1 MLERYRNQS
10 VGFQLK
16 LVITL
21 CLFIAFSS
29 IAALVYRNASDVLLE
44 STLKEHQSKVESMAK
59 TIAGQFDAYL
69 HTAKVLESTFRNGY
83 LAGVYVENY
92 TVDFM
97 GHEVP
102 NITQY
107 SESLINDTK
116 LVDSF
121 TRDTGAIATLFAP
134 LGDDFIRVSTSL
146 KDPQGQRAVGTT
158 LGINHPGY
166 QQLKAGQPYY
176 AQIKLYGERYI
187 TYYAPIKDATG
198 KVAGLSFIG
207 LPVDQAT
214 QALFDALEEI
224 KWGDTGYTII
234 VDNDDNN
241 LGKYLL
247 HPAKSGSD
255 SSILEVADYNGHKPF
270 GQIFEQSS
278 GLIRYPFEYQ
288 GNVGEKYL
296 VYTEV
301 PGWNWKLL
309 GGTFIKEVTKGS
321 DTLLTLIAIISSVAA
336 IITFVVLTLFLNR
349 SLQPLTTL
357 NSYMTRLAGG
367 EVSLNIPASR
377 KASKNEIT
385 NLSSGV
391 ASMASQLNELVGKI
405 RSTSD
410 LVESNSTSVANDA
423 HSNLTQADRQQQE
436 VEQVVTAIE
445 EMASSAQSVAQQVES
460 IAENVRSAN
469 TDSQSGLAIVEGVCI
484 DVAQLNDQLDQSA
497 TAIEQVNRDSESIQT
512 VTKMIDEIAEQTN
525 LLALNAAI
533 EAARAGEQGRGFAVV
548 ADEVRTLA
556 HRTQSSVQDVVEI
569 IEKLKGSTHNAV
581 NMMTDSQRSAN
592 QVLDKA
598 QDAGTALEAIAVQ
611 VQSIASQADAIAAT
625 SEEQAQVS
633 QEIAANAHSISELNR
648 ESRNTSAKTSQSAI
662 ELQQQARNLKE
673 QVDFLDRKSVV

>member
-29 IAALVYRNASDVLLE
+29 IAALVYRNASGVLLE

-92 TVDFM
+92 TVYFM

-214 QALFDALEEI
+214 QTLFDALEEI

-234 VDNDDNN
+234 VDNDENN

-673 QVDFLDRKSVV
+673 QVDFFH

>member
-214 QALFDALEEI
+214 QTLFDALEEI

-648 ESRNTSAKTSQSAI
+648 ESRNTGAKTSQSAI

-673 QVDFLDRKSVV
+673 QVDFFH

>member
-214 QALFDALEEI
+214 QTLFDALEEI

-234 VDNDDNN
+234 VDNDENN

-321 DTLLTLIAIISSVAA
+321 DTLLTLIVIISSVAA

-349 SLQPLTTL
+349 SLQPLTIL

-673 QVDFLDRKSVV
+673 QVDFFH

>member
-214 QALFDALEEI
+214 QTLFDALEEI

-234 VDNDDNN
+234 VDNDENN

-581 NMMTDSQRSAN
+581 NMMTHSQRSAN

-673 QVDFLDRKSVV
+673 QVDFFH

>member
-214 QALFDALEEI
+214 QTLFDALEEI

-436 VEQVVTAIE
+436 VEQVVIAIE

-673 QVDFLDRKSVV
+673 QVDFFH

>member
-198 KVAGLSFIG
+198 KVVGLSFIG

-214 QALFDALEEI
+214 QTLFDALEEI

-234 VDNDDNN
+234 VDNDENN

-288 GNVGEKYL
+288 GNAGEKYL

-336 IITFVVLTLFLNR
+336 IITFVVLTLFLNH

-673 QVDFLDRKSVV
+673 QVDFFH

>member
-214 QALFDALEEI
+214 QTLFDALEEI

-234 VDNDDNN
+234 VDNDENN

-423 HSNLTQADRQQQE
+423 HSNLIQADRQQQE

-512 VTKMIDEIAEQTN
+512 VTKMIDEIAEQTD

-673 QVDFLDRKSVV
+673 QVDFFH

>member
-214 QALFDALEEI
+214 QTLFDVLEEI

-234 VDNDDNN
+234 VDDDDNN

-673 QVDFLDRKSVV
+673 QVDFFH

>member
-214 QALFDALEEI
+214 QTLFDALEEI

-234 VDNDDNN
+234 VDNDENN

-278 GLIRYPFEYQ
+278 GLIRYSFEYQ

-436 VEQVVTAIE
+436 VEQVVIAIE

-673 QVDFLDRKSVV
+673 QVDFFH

>member
-92 TVDFM
+92 TVYFM

-214 QALFDALEEI
+214 QTLFDALEEI

-234 VDNDDNN
+234 VDNDENN

-673 QVDFLDRKSVV
+673 QVDFFH

>member
-673 QVDFLDRKSVV
+673 QVDFFH

>member
-214 QALFDALEEI
+214 QTLFDALEEI

-512 VTKMIDEIAEQTN
+512 VTKMIDDIAEQTN

-673 QVDFLDRKSVV
+673 QVDFFH

>member
-83 LAGVYVENY
+83 FAGVYVENY

-214 QALFDALEEI
+214 QTLFDALEEI

-673 QVDFLDRKSVV
+673 QVDFFH

>member
-207 LPVDQAT
+207 LPVDQVT
-214 QALFDALEEI
+214 QTLFDALEEI

-673 QVDFLDRKSVV
+673 QVDFFH

>member
-214 QALFDALEEI
+214 QTLFDALEEI

-556 HRTQSSVQDVVEI
+556 HRIFEVQQGRNPDARQWRRS
-569 IEKLKGSTHNAV
+569 LQGGA
-581 NMMTDSQRSAN
+581 RSARGA
-592 QVLDKA
+592 KR
-598 QDAGTALEAIAVQ
+598 
-611 VQSIASQADAIAAT
+611 
-625 SEEQAQVS
+625 QAQLLSGEGVS
-633 QEIAANAHSISELNR
+633 VWR
-648 ESRNTSAKTSQSAI
+648 CR
-662 ELQQQARNLKE
+662 AR
-673 QVDFLDRKSVV
+673 VH

>member
-198 KVAGLSFIG
+198 KVVGLSFIG

-214 QALFDALEEI
+214 QTLFDALEEI

-234 VDNDDNN
+234 VDNDENN

-512 VTKMIDEIAEQTN
+512 VTKMIDDIAEQTN

-673 QVDFLDRKSVV
+673 QVDFFH

>member
-214 QALFDALEEI
+214 QTLFDALEEI

-255 SSILEVADYNGHKPF
+255 LSILEVADYNGHKPF

-673 QVDFLDRKSVV
+673 QVDFFH